1 MFSRIRFEWFVCRRY
16 LAARRRQGFISV
28 ITLISVA
35 GVAVGVMALIVV
47 LAVMTGFTDAFRDKI
62 LGINSHVVVQRFGG
76 GIAEYR
82 SLEKRL
88 AMVPGVA
95 GVTPYTFTQVMVTAG
110 GGGTGG
116 VLRGIDPA
124 SAGRVI
130 SIEKYLRSGSLA
142 ALAEERNGLP
152 GLLMGRDMARSLGVM
167 TGDRVRII
175 TPDGPL
181 TPMGVIPRM
190 KTFRVAGI
198 FDTGMFEYDSTLIYT
213 SLAASRSLLGL
224 GDVVSGIELRLD
236 DIYQAP
242 ETSRVVKRMLGPEYL
257 VRDWVRMNKTLFSAL
272 KLEKSALAVTVALIV
287 MVAAFNIVSTLIMV
301 VMEKNR
307 DIAILKSMG
316 ATRNAI
322 MRIFMLDGLVVG
334 TVGTLFG
341 IAGGLSLCGLLA
353 KYQFIRLPDVYP
365 LSVLP
370 VEVVPVDVALIS
382 VSAIAI
388 TFAATIYP
396 SWQAARVEPAVALR
410 YE

>member
-1 MFSRIRFEWFVCRRY
+1 MLSRIRFEWFVCRRY

-76 GIAEYR
+76 EIAEYR

-370 VEVVPVDVALIS
+370 VEVVPADVALIS